1 MNDREIL
8 EKRLDLFVNESWGL
22 LTEELTTMAE
32 SLESI
37 KNIDDSNT
45 LFINKGAVGIL
56 DMIINLEQT
65 TKLALDNLD

>member
-1 MNDREIL
+1 MNDKEVL
-8 EKRLDLFVNESWGL
+8 EKRLDLFVNEAWGL

>member
-8 EKRLDLFVNESWGL
+8 EKRLDLFVNEAWGL